1 MTYLYLKKDFMS
13 GGCTLFNPY
22 SSKNFKKP
30 DKRDTGIAKNKK
42 YDSDLFDKKQIDDL
56 EYGDAREGLPV
67 EAVPKGHIEKLE
79 KIQKQM
85 GVSQCLMMGG
95 SSRMSHIGAIQV
107 HDKEKYN
114 RQKNIDKINKKE
126 PEQE

>member
-1 MTYLYLKKDFMS
+1 V
-13 GGCTLFNPY
+13 
-22 SSKNFKKP
+22 
-30 DKRDTGIAKNKK
+30 
-42 YDSDLFDKKQIDDL
+42 
-56 EYGDAREGLPV
+56 REGLPV

-95 SSRMSHIGAIQV
+95 SSRTSHIGAIQV

-114 RQKNIDKINKKE
+114 RQKNMDKINKKQ
-126 PEQE
+126 PERDLT